1 MKLGSNENAGKV
13 LQRHEDEICKVKK
26 DIDDLIKSN
35 RLLSKAIKLCSIATL
50 AIAITVL
57 IKVVLEQI

>member
-1 MKLGSNENAGKV
+1 MKLGSNEIAGKV

-35 RLLSKAIKLCSIATL
+35 RLLRICNRMIIL
-50 AIAITVL
+50 AVL
-57 IKVVLEQI
+57 IHVVSEIFT

>member
-1 MKLGSNENAGKV
+1 MKLDPNENVGRII
-13 LQRHEDEICKVKK
+13 QRHEDEICKVKK

-57 IKVVLEQI
+57 IKVVLRQI

>member
-35 RLLSKAIKLCSIATL
+35 RLLRICNRMISL
-50 AIAITVL
+50 AVL
-57 IKVVLEQI
+57 IHVVSEIFT

>member
-35 RLLSKAIKLCSIATL
+35 RLLRICNRMISL
-50 AIAITVL
+50 AVL
-57 IKVVLEQI
+57 IQRL